1 MSLLISACHTQPV
14 FKKDVEANN
23 VNARDGVI
31 ALQEKDPA
39 TVEDLRKF
47 DNESENFRTFK
58 PENIIK
64 IQGNDRGLKFIDPTW
79 SDFPITIDLNVVP
92 IRTFFQ
98 SLQRMTKI
106 NFVVGDDVK
115 GDVTINLKDVSWIE
129 AYQIVMKNKNLI
141 GDVNATGNVVIIHT
155 PEFISDQS
163 ASSQKAIKARIDYDK
178 SVANLEAKETSI
190 IRLNFARPETIQLQ
204 LREIISRID
213 TSSTTMPGGAGGGSS
228 TIMMSNRASFILDAR
243 TNSIVVHATA
253 ADMEWI
259 KSAIAN
265 LDRPTKQ
272 VLVDVFIVEATDD
285 FQAQIGSRLTYAQS
299 GSGSNLLG
307 RPTSLGV
314 GGLGGA
320 SAMGIGPFERVQTPF
335 QTVQNLG
342 NLTNN
347 ALLNPLGS
355 FGVIM
360 NSDTTRLGA
369 ELQAMQEE
377 QLIKI
382 VSNPKLF
389 IVDNETASI
398 ADGTEIPFV
407 IGGSLGVAPQT
418 QFKEALLKMEV
429 RPTIT
434 GEGNV
439 YMSITVNKDSPI
451 SGTQP
456 PAISKKQLVTK
467 LIIRDGGIAMI
478 GGINKSEASSIENG
492 VPLFGKIPL
501 LGNLFKSKADKKN
514 QNQMYIFLAPKV
526 L

>member
-1 MSLLISACHTQPV
+1 
-14 FKKDVEANN
+14 
-23 VNARDGVI
+23 
-31 ALQEKDPA
+31 
-39 TVEDLRKF
+39 
-47 DNESENFRTFK
+47 
-58 PENIIK
+58 
-64 IQGNDRGLKFIDPTW
+64 
-79 SDFPITIDLNVVP
+79 
-92 IRTFFQ
+92 
-98 SLQRMTKI
+98 
-106 NFVVGDDVK
+106 
-115 GDVTINLKDVSWIE
+115 
-129 AYQIVMKNKNLI
+129 
-141 GDVNATGNVVIIHT
+141 
-155 PEFISDQS
+155 
-163 ASSQKAIKARIDYDK
+163 
-178 SVANLEAKETSI
+178 
-190 IRLNFARPETIQLQ
+190 
-204 LREIISRID
+204 
-213 TSSTTMPGGAGGGSS
+213 MPGGGGGAAM
-228 TIMMSNRASFILDAR
+228 TMMSNRASFIIDAR

-307 RPTSLGV
+307 RDTRLGV
-314 GGLGGA
+314 GGLGVA
-320 SAMGIGPFERVQTPF
+320 PAMGIGAYIPAITPF

-478 GGINKSEASSIENG
+478 GGINTSEASTIENG
-492 VPLFGKIPL
+492 IPLFGKIPL

-514 QNQMYIFLAPKV
+514 QKQMYIFLAPKV

>member
-155 PEFISDQS
+155 PDFISDQS

-228 TIMMSNRASFILDAR
+228 TMMMMSNRASFILDAR

-285 FQAQIGSRLTYAQS
+285 FQAQIGSRLAYTQR

-307 RPTSLGV
+307 RPTTLGV
-314 GGLGGA
+314 GGN
-320 SAMGIGPFERVQTPF
+320 IPIPTPLLD
-335 QTVQNLG
+335 VQNLG
-342 NLTNN
+342 SVSNN
-347 ALLNPLGS
+347 PLLNPLGS

-360 NSDTTRLGA
+360 GSSTTSLGA

-501 LGNLFKSKADKKN
+501 LGSLFKSKADKKN
-514 QNQMYIFLAPKV
+514 KNQMYIFLAPKV

>member
-1 MSLLISACHTQPV
+1 MSLLITACHTQPV

-64 IQGNDRGLKFIDPTW
+64 IQGNDRGLKFIDSSWP
-79 SDFPITIDLNVVP
+79 DFPITLDLNVVP

-98 SLQRMTKI
+98 SLQRMAKI

-155 PEFISDQS
+155 PDFISDQS

-190 IRLNFARPETIQLQ
+190 IRLNFARPETIQSQ

-213 TSSTTMPGGAGGGSS
+213 TSSTTMPGGGGGAAM
-228 TIMMSNRASFILDAR
+228 TMMSNRASFILDAR

-307 RPTSLGV
+307 RDTRLGV
-314 GGLGGA
+314 GGLGVA
-320 SAMGIGPFERVQTPF
+320 PAMGIGAYIPAITPF

-478 GGINKSEASSIENG
+478 GGINTSEASTIENG
-492 VPLFGKIPL
+492 IPLFGKIPL

-514 QNQMYIFLAPKV
+514 QKQMYIFLAPKV